1 MGRDTAARTPAPG
14 GVAGARTRAWCAR
27 FGAMEQAPAQVE
39 FRLQDE
45 LATLLT
51 GAAEIGAGIMAFIG
65 RFQATK
71 ALSWRSA

>member
-1 MGRDTAARTPAPG
+1 MNTSKPWRRSRTAWAAA
-14 GVAGARTRAWCAR
+14 VSVLAGLLGLAGLNLDAT
-27 FGAMEQAPAQVE
+27 
-39 FRLQDE
+39 LQDE
-45 LATLLT
+45 LVTLLT

>member
-1 MGRDTAARTPAPG
+1 VRTTAVSVLAGLLGLA
-14 GVAGARTRAWCAR
+14 GVDLDA
-27 FGAMEQAPAQVE
+27 
-39 FRLQDE
+39 RLQDE
-45 LATLLT
+45 LVTLLT